1 MLKFVVIF
9 LFFSPICLAKTDS
22 FPNELF
28 GIKIGSKPA
37 EYENKKIYDYVY
49 KVVPLK
55 KNEMLEEYSVWIDEN
70 GEIWTIKGETNS
82 DCLNRYYSLREFLN
96 KKYGIESE
104 TGSENQGSLNVVF
117 FPKKNAMMPFNIL
130 QIFYYKENY
139 GSNKEPCRTS
149 VQMVS
154 PVNKIQKNSGKGL

>member
-9 LFFSPICLAKTDS
+9 LFFSPICFAKTYS
-22 FPNELF
+22 FPTELF
-28 GIKIGSKPA
+28 GIRVGSKPT
-37 EYENKKIYDYVY
+37 EYKNEKIHDFVY
-49 KVVPLK
+49 KVTPPE
-55 KNEMLEEYSVWIDEN
+55 KNEMLEEYSVWINEN

-82 DCLNRYYSLREFLN
+82 DCLKRYYSLKEFLN
-96 KKYGIESE
+96 IKYRIESE

-117 FPKKNAMMPFNIL
+117 FPKKNAMISANIL